1 MCAMP
6 CREIGEQRRAPI
18 KGKSQGGV
26 PMSALRWLRGRLF
39 GRPDMPRRWTWLLIF
54 ATCQT
59 VGSWTIGRLWA
70 P

>member
-1 MCAMP
+1 MTP
-6 CREIGEQRRAPI
+6 
-18 KGKSQGGV
+18 
-26 PMSALRWLRGRLF
+26 LRWLFRGRLF
-39 GRPDMPRRWTWLLIF
+39 GREDMPRRWTWLLIF